1 MAAYGDGT
9 CGRGAVTLT
18 GVKMLKS
25 FFLLLGV
32 VFVVGAG
39 ALLLKN
45 VYDVNIMHETM
56 RTYNAPKDNP
66 SPLIAAMAGLAAV
79 GGLLVGL
86 GIGMPRR
93 TRRSIDRDY
102 EERGAAA
109 GPSTG

>member
-1 MAAYGDGT
+1 
-9 CGRGAVTLT
+9 
-18 GVKMLKS
+18 MLKS

-45 VYDVNIMHETM
+45 IYDVNIMHETM
-56 RTYNAPKDNP
+56 RTYNNPKDNP
-66 SPLIAAMAGLAAV
+66 SPLIAAMTGLAAA

-93 TRRSIDRDY
+93 TRRSVDRDF
-102 EERGAAA
+102 EQRGA
-109 GPSTG
+109 GGTTTG